1 MNVEND
7 CSTSDL
13 RQRARVWVVDDSPLE
28 SEIARRL
35 LADEHEVE
43 VYANGPSVLEQLA
56 NGGCPDVLVLDWH
69 MPDVSGLEV
78 CRFLRQTY
86 DEVSLPI
93 LILTATG
100 GKDNLLEGLAA
111 GANDFVAKSFDPAE
125 LRARVRTLARSKL
138 LHDNLKR
145 TEVATRQARDAADDA
160 NRAKD
165 TFLATVSHELRT
177 PLHSILGWVRLL
189 EEGESDEQTLH
200 RGLQTIARNAELQV
214 QMIDDILD
222 MTRVVSGK
230 LRLELGPV
238 DLATVVQRACDSA
251 RPTAAAKEL
260 DVQLRLDP
268 ERCRMLGDADRLQQA
283 VANLL
288 TNAIKFTPSRG
299 RIQIELLR
307 QGSDLRLCVADSG
320 KGISPQFLPHVFERF
335 RQAEDT
341 TSERQSGLGLGL
353 ALVRSIVIAHSGS
366 VTASSAGEGEG
377 ATFTV
382 VFPCS
387 ARDST
392 K

>member
-1 MNVEND
+1 MNVGND
-7 CSTSDL
+7 SSTSDL
-13 RQRARVWVVDDSPLE
+13 RHRARVWVVDDSPLE

-43 VYANGPSVLEQLA
+43 LFSNGPTVLEHLA
-56 NGGCPDVLVLDWH
+56 NGACPDVLVLDWH

-78 CRFLRQTY
+78 CRFLRETY

-93 LILTATG
+93 LILTASS

-138 LHDNLKR
+138 LHENLKR

-165 TFLATVSHELRT
+165 IFLATVSHELRT

-189 EEGESDEQTLH
+189 GEGGSDEDTLQ
-200 RGLQTIARNAELQV
+200 RGLQTIARNAQIQV

-222 MTRVVSGK
+222 MTRVVAGK

-238 DLATVVQRACDSA
+238 DLVNVVQRAFD
-251 RPTAAAKEL
+251 TAKPAADTKHL
-260 DVQLRLDP
+260 DVLLALGAEP
-268 ERCRMLGDADRLQQA
+268 CRMQGDADRLQQA
-283 VANLL
+283 VVNLL
-288 TNAIKFTPSRG
+288 TNAIKFTPAGG
-299 RIQIELLR
+299 RIHIELVRAAGEYQLR
-307 QGSDLRLCVADSG
+307 IADSG
-320 KGISPQFLPHVFERF
+320 KGIAPRFLPHVFDRF

-341 TSERQSGLGLGL
+341 SSQRQSGLGLGL
-353 ALVRSIVIAHSGS
+353 ALVRSIVTAHGGS
-366 VTASSAGEGEG
+366 VSASSPGEGQG
-377 ATFTV
+377 ATFTIIL
-382 VFPCS
+382 PTTTPPE
-387 ARDST
+387 R
-392 K
+392 

>member
-1 MNVEND
+1 MNLEGD
-7 CSTSDL
+7 CSASDL
-13 RQRARVWVVDDSPLE
+13 RLRARVWVVDDSPLE

-43 VYANGPSVLEQLA
+43 VYSNGPTVLEQLA

-138 LHDNLKR
+138 LHENLKR

-165 TFLATVSHELRT
+165 VFLATVSHELRT

-189 EEGESDEQTLH
+189 DEGGSDPETVQ
-200 RGLQTIARNAELQV
+200 RGLQTIARNAQMQV

-238 DLATVVQRACDSA
+238 DLANVVRRAFDSA
-251 RPTAAAKEL
+251 KPSADAKQL
-260 DVQLRLDP
+260 DVQLLLCPDP
-268 ERCRMLGDADRLQQA
+268 CGIQGDADRLQQA

-288 TNAIKFTPSRG
+288 NNAIKFTPPRG
-299 RIQIELLR
+299 RIQIELCR
-307 QGSDLRLCVADSG
+307 AGGDLRLSIEDSG
-320 KGISPQFLPHVFERF
+320 KGIDPRFLPHVFDRF
-335 RQAEDT
+335 RQAEEA
-341 TSERQSGLGLGL
+341 TSQRQSGLGLGL
-353 ALVRSIVIAHSGS
+353 ALVRSIVTAHGGS
-366 VTASSAGEGEG
+366 VHARSAGEGQG

-382 VFPCS
+382 VLPCDGPNP
-387 ARDST
+387 R
-392 K
+392 